1 MEGKEITSAPDM
13 LTKQHSL
20 PQDPSF
26 ADGYRVVYDRKV
38 GIEVRAGAEPKQ
50 GVGDMK
56 TFKIRI
62 LLLGSNENPDSIR
75 MELSTEDDLFFNYFH
90 TLDGSGFDHMKNRQ
104 KLMIQFQ
111 SYPMVLMS
119 TLNKCIK
126 QPHTYMCVLYI
137 SENGTG
143 RLDFIQ
149 NMEYKFVD
157 LLSVRFTKSTEEFIR
172 QQVSYRYKMMK
183 KQVSMLQHK
192 LEEVNKMIKLRNP
205 SLLLQVGKIL
215 PKPIINDWESR

>member
-1 MEGKEITSAPDM
+1 MRIPTQFGWRYE
-13 LTKQHSL
+13 L
-20 PQDPSF
+20 PQKTIR
-26 ADGYRVVYDRKV
+26 GY
-38 GIEVRAGAEPKQ
+38 
-50 GVGDMK
+50 VGDIS
-56 TFKIRI
+56 KIFGKLSYPRST
-62 LLLGSNENPDSIR
+62 LWHHYVPLQ
-75 MELSTEDDLFFNYFH
+75 LSTEDDLFFNYFH